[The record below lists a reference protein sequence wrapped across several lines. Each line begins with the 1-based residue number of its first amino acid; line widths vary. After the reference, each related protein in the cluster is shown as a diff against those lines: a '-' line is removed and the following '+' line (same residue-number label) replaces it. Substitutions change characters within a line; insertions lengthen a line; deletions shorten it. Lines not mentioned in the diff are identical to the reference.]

1 MGFARDEGEGP
12 WAITAVNEAGF
23 ESAYSNQVER
33 PVVFPYSPDTHD
45 LRGATGGS
53 WDTADLDSWGPWD
66 IDTNE
71 MLPDGHPDYGTLPTL
86 QLYLFMPGGLASDS
100 LYAMT
105 RSGKPFNLLPPVNGV
120 QPMFTFMGNHTITGT
135 DYSLYGYG
143 YGARLADL
151 NKGSSS
157 TGHAEMMWVIKGP
170 DGQLYRPETLP
181 DDLNAY
187 LHYPSGI
194 GFDGWRMEFT
204 VKVRNQGDDTSWQE
218 IVANATGSSATKV
231 VEDAPQVF
239 RWQVDA
245 APLSVSGNPIGM
257 FEIYKYT
264 NQSTFAN
271 DLSPEEIN
279 LGNII
284 SHSGLNP
291 SINAVWPVY
300 NHALPL
306 GTVRVL
312 YDGNTSYS
320 VPVEGE
326 NLIIAEYGPDVSMQ
340 AFISAFNDQ
349 TPPDL
354 NANWV
359 NASDPSRGLDPG
371 DDFPLDQG
379 YNSNEGSFEGKQPKA
394 YALNFGH
401 VEMFLDTDGLNGNQ
415 YSLSLIHI

>member
-1 MGFARDEGEGP
+1 
-12 WAITAVNEAGF
+12 
-23 ESAYSNQVER
+23 
-33 PVVFPYSPDTHD
+33 
-45 LRGATGGS
+45 
-53 WDTADLDSWGPWD
+53 
-66 IDTNE
+66 
-71 MLPDGHPDYGTLPTL
+71 
-86 QLYLFMPGGLASDS
+86 
-100 LYAMT
+100 
-105 RSGKPFNLLPPVNGV
+105 
-120 QPMFTFMGNHTITGT
+120 MFTFMGNHTITGT

-204 VKVRNQGDDTSWQE
+204 VKLRNQGDHTSWQE

-239 RWQVDA
+239 RWHVEA

-300 NHALPL
+300 NHALTL

-415 YSLSLIHI
+415 YSGPMSDPIGWVDQTTEGVGTLQSPHISAGVEAIASWKPTFGNNTRNDGTVLSARLAPTFGWHWVTSETPDFDRTGAASAYSAASELVASWSLPHITQEIYFKMGCSHQ